1 MNIRLTANC
10 ERPQTINYNNL
21 KMLKKRWNCIKM
33 ELELYVIAVIFSIVG
48 FYFAIRAF
56 LSLKN
61 TPDDI
66 FRAKVFLNKNFLR
79 NNLTIVF
86 IVGALVCIH
95 AILELIEYRFA
106 ILSIPFKSTVH
117 LLYSLTLPI
126 IALFVAF
133 LAYHWNKAFY
143 IKNEK
148 FGKTK

>member
-1 MNIRLTANC
+1 MDIRLTANC
-10 ERPQTINYNNL
+10 GRPQTIYYNNL
-21 KMLKKRWNCIKM
+21 KMIKVDGINM
-33 ELELYVIAVIFSIVG
+33 ELEFYVIAVLFSIVG

-56 LSLKN
+56 LKVKN

-86 IVGALVCIH
+86 IVGVLVLIH
-95 AILELIEYRFA
+95 TILELAQYRFVNP
-106 ILSIPFKSTVH
+106 LKSTVY

-143 IKNEK
+143 KKNEM

>member
-1 MNIRLTANC
+1 
-10 ERPQTINYNNL
+10 
-21 KMLKKRWNCIKM
+21 M

-86 IVGALVCIH
+86 IVGSLVCIH
-95 AILELIEYRFA
+95 AILELAQYRFV
-106 ILSIPFKSTVH
+106 SIPFKSTFH

-143 IKNEK
+143 KKNEM

>member
-10 ERPQTINYNNL
+10 ERPETIYYNNL
-21 KMLKKRWNCIKM
+21 TIPEKWNGEKM
-33 ELELYVIAVIFSIVG
+33 ELELDVVAVIFSIAG
-48 FYFAIRAF
+48 FYFSIRAF

-79 NNLTIVF
+79 NNLTIVS
-86 IVGALVCIH
+86 IVGVFVLIH
-95 AILELIEYRFA
+95 TILELANYRFT
-106 ILSIPFKSTVH
+106 IPFKSTVH
-117 LLYSLTLPI
+117 SLYSLTLPI
-126 IALFVAF
+126 VALFVAF

>member
-1 MNIRLTANC
+1 MKKP
-10 ERPQTINYNNL
+10 ETIYYNNL
-21 KMLKKRWNCIKM
+21 NIPKKWNGEKM
-33 ELELYVIAVIFSIVG
+33 ELELYVIAVIFSIAG

-56 LSLKN
+56 LSVKN

-79 NNLTIVF
+79 NNLTIVS
-86 IVGALVCIH
+86 IVGVLVLIH
-95 AILELIEYRFA
+95 TILDLVEYRFA

-117 LLYSLTLPI
+117 LLFSLTLPI
-126 IALFVAF
+126 IAFSVAF